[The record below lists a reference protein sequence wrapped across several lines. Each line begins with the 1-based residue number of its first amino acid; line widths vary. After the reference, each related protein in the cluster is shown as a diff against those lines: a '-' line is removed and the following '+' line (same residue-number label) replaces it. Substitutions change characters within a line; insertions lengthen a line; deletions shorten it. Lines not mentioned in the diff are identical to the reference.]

1 MELQQLRQK
10 IDDIDEELI
19 RLFAQRMEV
28 SKAIGAYK
36 KERDLPIF
44 VPQREREKLAD
55 VATLA
60 GELSDYTV
68 RLYETIFSL
77 SREYQIEET

>member
-28 SKAIGAYK
+28 SKAIGIYK
-36 KERDLPIF
+36 KERDMPIF
-44 VPQREREKLAD
+44 VPQREQEKLND
-55 VATLA
+55 VATQA
-60 GELSDYTV
+60 GELSSYAV
-68 RLYETIFSL
+68 RLYETIFAL
-77 SREYQIEET
+77 SREYQSEET

>member
-28 SKAIGAYK
+28 SKAIGIYK
-36 KERDLPIF
+36 KERDMPIF

-68 RLYETIFSL
+68 RLFETIFSL
-77 SREYQIEET
+77 SREYQREET

>member
-10 IDDIDEELI
+10 IDDIDKELI

-44 VPQREREKLAD
+44 VPQREQEKLND
-55 VATLA
+55 VATQA
-60 GELSDYTV
+60 GELSSYAV

-77 SREYQIEET
+77 SREYQSEET

>member
-19 RLFAQRMEV
+19 RLFAQRMEI

-44 VPQREREKLAD
+44 VPEREREKLAD
-55 VATLA
+55 VASQA
-60 GELSDYTV
+60 GELSSYAV
-68 RLYETIFSL
+68 RLYKAIFAL
-77 SREYQIEET
+77 SREYQSEET

>member
-1 MELQQLRQK
+1 MELQELRQK
-10 IDDIDEELI
+10 IDAIDEELI

-28 SKAIGAYK
+28 SKAIGIYK

-77 SREYQIEET
+77 SREYQSEET